1 MTERKLPPVGEWVP
15 HDGGPCPVPSK
26 SKVTVQWRKGAQGI
40 WDAGFLGREWSEVVA
55 FCVTE
60 YPDEEE
66 TRTGRFEA
74 YVCSDGIPEF
84 FLPVSIAPG
93 LPIGTCTTTIV
104 NGRTKR
110 IVWDADE

>member
-1 MTERKLPPVGEWVP
+1 MTERKYLIGKWYP
-15 HDGGPCPVPSK
+15 HDGGPRPVPEGTMCNILMSDGAK
-26 SKVTVQWRKGAQGI
+26 SEIPCANWGWPGGI
-40 WDAGFLGREWSEVVA
+40 VA

-66 TRTGRFEA
+66 TRTGECWA
-74 YVCSDGIPEF
+74 YHYKSCAPTLAE
-84 FLPVSIAPG
+84 IAVG
-93 LPIGTCTTTIV
+93 EHCVKGTYTATLV

>member
-15 HDGGPCPVPSK
+15 HDGGPRPVPEGTMCKILLSDGTK
-26 SKVTVQWRKGAQGI
+26 TKHADADWCWPGGI
-40 WDAGFLGREWSEVVA
+40 VA

-66 TRTGRFEA
+66 TRTGECWA
-74 YVCSDGIPEF
+74 YHYKSCAPSFAETEVGERCVKGTY
-84 FLPVSIAPG
+84 IA
-93 LPIGTCTTTIV
+93 TIV
-104 NGRTKR
+104 NGKPKR